1 MLFGLYSYHDAL
13 NGFMNVFIER
23 SDKIAVRGF
32 QSAMATADVT
42 SLFYSNPTDYC
53 LFKVGVIDLETGK
66 IEPEI
71 APVLLVRGA
80 EKVE

>member
-1 MLFGLYSYHDAL
+1 MLFGIYSYHDSL

-23 SDKIAVRGF
+23 SDKIAIRGF

-42 SLFYSNPTDYC
+42 SLFYSNPTDYA
-53 LFKVGVIDLETGK
+53 LFKVAVIDVETGVIT
-66 IEPEI
+66 PEI

-80 EKVE
+80 ERSV